1 MKRVFITPN
10 IQPTEETLDMSC
22 FLSGVD
28 KEEEE
33 EIVPVKKEKP
43 AVDTNPIKEIKI
55 TRDNYNEVAKTIGIN
70 SIISPKRVTANKIIK
85 YVRSLKGQRK
95 YLIENMYM
103 ICNEKVEAIEFIVDE
118 NTKNLNKKFKDITIS
133 DDIIYATIVRDDK
146 IIIPTGDDCLK
157 INDKVIVVSQ
167 NKKFEEIIFGGDK

>member
-1 MKRVFITPN
+1 MVFDGTWIPYDST
-10 IQPTEETLDMSC
+10 
-22 FLSGVD
+22 
-28 KEEEE
+28 
-33 EIVPVKKEKP
+33 VK
-43 AVDTNPIKEIKI
+43 T
-55 TRDNYNEVAKTIGIN
+55 
-70 SIISPKRVTANKIIK
+70 
-85 YVRSLKGQRK
+85 VRLLLFCLLEDVGKWDRI
-95 YLIENMYM
+95 IENMYM

>member
-1 MKRVFITPN
+1 MSERIKKTTTLKKSTIMK
-10 IQPTEETLDMSC
+10 LK
-22 FLSGVD
+22 L
-28 KEEEE
+28 
-33 EIVPVKKEKP
+33 
-43 AVDTNPIKEIKI
+43 
-55 TRDNYNEVAKTIGIN
+55 IGAEQGFN
-70 SIISPKRVTANKIIK
+70 HMN
-85 YVRSLKGQRK
+85 
-95 YLIENMYM
+95 
-103 ICNEKVEAIEFIVDE
+103 EAIEFIVDE